1 MPEKMCER
9 CGAMMSIPDWYAY
22 ISTKY
27 CKVCRADRDRER
39 KAAWAKKS
47 RAHLREER
55 SVLRDLNSEQQ
66 IMIENLR
73 AEVVRLRNEN
83 RMLRGET

>member
-9 CGAMMSIPDWYAY
+9 CGTMMNINDWYAY

-27 CKVCRADRDRER
+27 CKNCRADRDRER

-47 RAHLREER
+47 RAQLREER
-55 SVLRDLNSEQQ
+55 SILKDLNSEQQ
-66 IMIENLR
+66 IMIDNLR
-73 AEVVRLRNEN
+73 EEVIRLRTEN